1 GEGQEGGRRGQS
13 GGGEACERSPTSAS
27 FDKEN
32 RGREDGEG
40 DQIREREAHAF
51 EGAGAEENS
60 EPGEPVPAVS
70 HRKQP
75 PENQGQREPG
85 GYVDDGVGVHDPGGP
100 SERGGPRDPRSEDP
114 APAISES
121 IDRRAELLRGE
132 RGVVGD
138 LGVEEAVVPAGVP
151 IDVDRQLPERRD
163 LGPVV

>member
-1 GEGQEGGRRGQS
+1 PRPARPDAKVDVRNPERQRRGRGDPRQDVAPRDPRALEHS
-13 GGGEACERSPTSAS
+13 GQRQERGLASEAGGGQACQRSPTSAS
-27 FDKEN
+27 FGKEN
-32 RGREDGEG
+32 PGREDGEG

-60 EPGEPVPAVS
+60 EPGEPAPAVS

-114 APAISES
+114 APAISQS
-121 IDRRAELLRGE
+121 IH
-132 RGVVGD
+132 
-138 LGVEEAVVPAGVP
+138 PP
-151 IDVDRQLPERRD
+151 
-163 LGPVV
+163 